1 MSEEIKMDYGLMED
15 MSKTF
20 QQSVEQL
27 QDTLQAAQNI
37 ANELEDGGLLGRGG
51 DAFTEAIRNKLSP
64 AISRLTE
71 KMQEL
76 SEDVNKAMEDMR
88 SADSSTERMYYGA

>member
-1 MSEEIKMDYGLMED
+1 MSDEIKMDYGLMED

-27 QDTLQAAQNI
+27 QDTLQAMQNV
-37 ANELEDGGLLGRGG
+37 ANELEDGALLGRGG

-76 SEDVNKAMEDMR
+76 SEDVNKAMDDMR
-88 SADSSTERMYYGA
+88 SADSSTERMY

>member
-27 QDTLQAAQNI
+27 QDTLQAVQNI
-37 ANELEDGGLLGRGG
+37 ANELEDGALLGRGG
-51 DAFTEAIRNKLSP
+51 DAFTDAIRNKLSP

-71 KMQEL
+71 KFNEL
-76 SEDVNKAMEDMR
+76 SDDVNKAMEDMR
-88 SADSSTERMYYGA
+88 SADSSTERMY

>member
-1 MSEEIKMDYGLMED
+1 MSDEIRMDYGLMED

-20 QQSVEQL
+20 QAGVEQL
-27 QDTLQAAQNI
+27 QDTLSAMQNV
-37 ANELEDGGLLGRGG
+37 ANELEDGALLGRGG

-71 KMQEL
+71 KFQEL
-76 SEDVNKAMEDMR
+76 AEDVNKAMEDMR
-88 SADSSTERMYYGA
+88 SADTSTERMY

>member
-1 MSEEIKMDYGLMED
+1 MSEEIRMDYGLMED

-27 QDTLQAAQNI
+27 QDTLQAVQNI
-37 ANELEDGGLLGRGG
+37 ANELEDGALIGRGG

-88 SADSSTERMYYGA
+88 SADSSTERMY

>member
-1 MSEEIKMDYGLMED
+1 MDYGLMED

-27 QDTLQAAQNI
+27 QDTLQAMQNV
-37 ANELEDGGLLGRGG
+37 ANELEDGALLGRGG

-88 SADSSTERMYYGA
+88 SADSSTERMY

>member
-1 MSEEIKMDYGLMED
+1 MTDEIRMDYGLMED

-27 QDTLQAAQNI
+27 QDTLSAVQNI
-37 ANELEDGGLLGRGG
+37 ANELEDGALLGRGG

-71 KMQEL
+71 KFQEL
-76 SEDVNKAMEDMR
+76 SEDVTKAMEDMR
-88 SADSSTERMYYGA
+88 SADTSTERMY

>member
-1 MSEEIKMDYGLMED
+1 MTDEIRMDYGLMED

-27 QDTLQAAQNI
+27 QDTLSAVQNI
-37 ANELEDGGLLGRGG
+37 ANEMEDGALLGRGG

-71 KMQEL
+71 KFQEL
-76 SEDVNKAMEDMR
+76 AEDVNKAMEDMR
-88 SADSSTERMYYGA
+88 SADASTERMY

>member
-1 MSEEIKMDYGLMED
+1 MSEEIRMDYGLMED

-27 QDTLQAAQNI
+27 QDTMQAMQNV
-37 ANELEDGGLLGRGG
+37 ANELEDGALLGRGG

-71 KMQEL
+71 KFQEL

-88 SADSSTERMYYGA
+88 SADTSTERMY

>member
-1 MSEEIKMDYGLMED
+1 MSDEIRMDYGLMED

-27 QDTLQAAQNI
+27 QDTLQAVQNI
-37 ANELEDGGLLGRGG
+37 ANELEDGALLGRGG

-88 SADSSTERMYYGA
+88 SADSSTERMY

>member
-1 MSEEIKMDYGLMED
+1 MSEEIRMDYGLMED

-27 QDTLQAAQNI
+27 QDTLQAVQNI
-37 ANELEDGGLLGRGG
+37 ANELEDGALLGRGG

-88 SADSSTERMYYGA
+88 SADSSTERMY